1 MKGDNKI
8 KKRDPKITSI
18 TTKIKIDKTKKKREP
33 QTLLAF
39 LTPSQDRTKDNYNFC
54 CKCAS
59 SKHI

>member
-39 LTPSQDRTKDNYNFC
+39 LTPSQDRTKDNYNF
-54 CKCAS
+54 
-59 SKHI
+59 